1 MDQSSNSETIINMNS
16 ADQNKVTDFL
26 KRKQS
31 QCQSQLKNIKKK
43 RNIIKTVH
51 YTTVVLSIGVTAMIL
66 CFLTILP
73 TLAIGCL
80 AFTATVLMGLS
91 AKLNLESKQIEAS
104 NLINKL
110 NNLENA
116 MEIILFNEKEISLD
130 EFKVLLKDFQN

>member
-1 MDQSSNSETIINMNS
+1 MDQAINSDTIISMNS

-26 KRKQS
+26 LRKQT
-31 QCQSQLKNIKKK
+31 QCQARLKQVKKK
-43 RNIIKTVH
+43 RNFIRTVH

-73 TLAIGCL
+73 SLAIGCL

-110 NNLENA
+110 NNLENQ
-116 MEIILFNEKEISLD
+116 MEIILCNEKEISLD
-130 EFKVLLKDFQN
+130 EFKILLKDFQN

>member
-31 QCQSQLKNIKKK
+31 QCRERLKKLKKK
-43 RNIIKTVH
+43 RNFIKTAH

-73 TLAIGCL
+73 TLAVGCL
-80 AFTATVLMGLS
+80 AFLATVLMSLS

-104 NLINKL
+104 NLITKL
-110 NNLENA
+110 NNLENT
-116 MEIILFNEKEISLD
+116 MEIILCSEKDISLD

>member
-1 MDQSSNSETIINMNS
+1 MDQSTNSDTIINMNS

-31 QCQSQLKNIKKK
+31 QCQSQLKKIKKK

-73 TLAIGCL
+73 TLAISCL

-110 NNLENA
+110 NNLENQ
-116 MEIILFNEKEISLD
+116 MEIILCNEKEISLD

>member
-1 MDQSSNSETIINMNS
+1 MDQPTNTIINMNS

-31 QCQSQLKNIKKK
+31 QCQARLKKVKKK
-43 RNIIKTVH
+43 RNFIKTVH

-110 NNLENA
+110 NNLENQ
-116 MEIILFNEKEISLD
+116 MEIILCNEKEISLD

>member
-1 MDQSSNSETIINMNS
+1 MDQATNSETIINMNS
-16 ADQNKVTDFL
+16 ADQNKVSDFL

-31 QCQSQLKNIKKK
+31 QCQARLEKVKKK

-66 CFLTILP
+66 CFLTVLP

-80 AFTATVLMGLS
+80 AFTATVLMSLS

-104 NLINKL
+104 NLITKL
-110 NNLENA
+110 NNLENQ
-116 MEIILFNEKEISLD
+116 MEIILCNEKEISLD
-130 EFKVLLKDFQN
+130 EFKILLKDFQN

>member
-1 MDQSSNSETIINMNS
+1 MDQATNTETIINMNS

-31 QCQSQLKNIKKK
+31 QCQARLKKVKKK
-43 RNIIKTVH
+43 RNFIKTVH

-110 NNLENA
+110 NNLENQ
-116 MEIILFNEKEISLD
+116 MEIILCNEKEISLD

>member
-1 MDQSSNSETIINMNS
+1 MDQSTETIINMNS

-31 QCQSQLKNIKKK
+31 QCQARLKKVKKK
-43 RNIIKTVH
+43 RNFIKTVH

-110 NNLENA
+110 NNLENQ
-116 MEIILFNEKEISLD
+116 MEIILCNEKEISLD

>member
-1 MDQSSNSETIINMNS
+1 MDQSTETIINMNS

-31 QCQSQLKNIKKK
+31 QCQSQLKKIKKK

-80 AFTATVLMGLS
+80 AFTATVLMSLS

-104 NLINKL
+104 NLITKL

-116 MEIILFNEKEISLD
+116 MELYFVMKKRYL
-130 EFKVLLKDFQN
+130 